1 MNLPLGDA
9 STVDEVQSR
18 CSLAGAHSLLKSH
31 GYVLE
36 SIRGSS
42 IAVFRWRPNASENAQ
57 RLEDVF
63 HRDWV
68 ANPLSRYHPIA
79 LAGKQSWLSI
89 PPRTASHWETGERP
103 IPWTPLTD
111 YHLLKDHRG
120 KCSGKYCDCY
130 PPLRGRLCEEISKP
144 RKHSERPYKAVIHY
158 LVPDRQTE
166 ISELA
171 FALGNLW
178 EMYNHRRDIP
188 VIIFHDGLSLASRKQ
203 LVEAS
208 ENRLWFV
215 YVEFDPIPSHVLEEM
230 EPQPSSLGYRKAIR
244 WRSWPIYNEECWRRF
259 DYALTLDTD
268 SYLPGEWDNEED
280 VFDYMHARNLTAVF
294 THFGRESAAAAVNF
308 LQYFLLYCKMHDID
322 PRGSPVAKSLIE
334 ANFKWYQQVFEL
346 DFEAV
351 KLSWFVENAAYRD
364 FFLFMDSTGGFYKY
378 RWGNNPFRTFA
389 LAVLLPEDQMAALRV
404 SYAHQGFCQCD
415 DGQKPFS
422 STPAVPSSSLHLHSY
437 LVMVDQP
444 EEEGLNIT
452 ASVPDCDWAS
462 QMDLQPDDRS
472 FTVLAFIA
480 VTVMTLFIGVRWAK
494 REREDPTAV
503 PNWAPEVLIAAK
515 GPPCS
520 VAIIGAGMAGAS
532 AAYFCSQLFD
542 SETSVK
548 IDVFESS
555 DHHVGGRARS
565 IECGGRKY
573 EAGASIVH
581 KENKYFLGF
590 CERFG
595 LERRKAVMSSAGIVF
610 RGSTSVRSFRLRG
623 NKIVDT
629 LALIRRYGLFN
640 LMKLKR
646 AVARCIEKFTMIYDR
661 QRRGVSYNSPLEML
675 ESLGTAQDNLANML
689 NLSVDDYFMGKCGIN
704 NRLVKELVNAGTR
717 CNYRQPGSC
726 LNAFCGTVSMAGTD
740 SEALFSV
747 VGGNDQVPRECLEN
761 SRATVYSGARVSKVE
776 VLQKA
781 APHRS
786 IRVHYNNTEVRDYHA
801 VIIAC
806 PLESSSIEIT
816 GSRTARK
823 AVGLL
828 EAEGHSMCRT
838 VCHYAEGKIRPDI
851 ANGVPKAANIA
862 AVLTYEPDP
871 NLPWTSIGCQI
882 PVDATQEEVR
892 EIETRLLRGDEV
904 VFKIFAERPLSDSEI
919 DVLID
924 RPSEPGVAKAAIHDW
939 QSGAYPEYHVGEK
952 LLPFD
957 LGCGVFATSP
967 MERAASALETACIS
981 GRNAALL
988 VRKFMLEQRLAVG
1001 AKF

>member
-1 MNLPLGDA
+1 MG
-9 STVDEVQSR
+9 
-18 CSLAGAHSLLKSH
+18 
-31 GYVLE
+31 
-36 SIRGSS
+36 
-42 IAVFRWRPNASENAQ
+42 F
-57 RLEDVF
+57 
-63 HRDWV
+63 
-68 ANPLSRYHPIA
+68 
-79 LAGKQSWLSI
+79 
-89 PPRTASHWETGERP
+89 
-103 IPWTPLTD
+103 
-111 YHLLKDHRG
+111 
-120 KCSGKYCDCY
+120 
-130 PPLRGRLCEEISKP
+130 
-144 RKHSERPYKAVIHY
+144 
-158 LVPDRQTE
+158 
-166 ISELA
+166 
-171 FALGNLW
+171 
-178 EMYNHRRDIP
+178 
-188 VIIFHDGLSLASRKQ
+188 Q
-203 LVEAS
+203 L
-208 ENRLWFV
+208 
-215 YVEFDPIPSHVLEEM
+215 D
-230 EPQPSSLGYRKAIR
+230 
-244 WRSWPIYNEECWRRF
+244 
-259 DYALTLDTD
+259 
-268 SYLPGEWDNEED
+268 
-280 VFDYMHARNLTAVF
+280 
-294 THFGRESAAAAVNF
+294 
-308 LQYFLLYCKMHDID
+308 
-322 PRGSPVAKSLIE
+322 
-334 ANFKWYQQVFEL
+334 
-346 DFEAV
+346 
-351 KLSWFVENAAYRD
+351 
-364 FFLFMDSTGGFYKY
+364 
-378 RWGNNPFRTFA
+378 
-389 LAVLLPEDQMAALRV
+389 DQ
-404 SYAHQGFCQCD
+404 
-415 DGQKPFS
+415 
-422 STPAVPSSSLHLHSY
+422 
-437 LVMVDQP
+437 
-444 EEEGLNIT
+444 
-452 ASVPDCDWAS
+452 
-462 QMDLQPDDRS
+462 S
-472 FTVLAFIA
+472 FTVLVLIA
-480 VTVMTLFIGVRWAK
+480 VPVVTLFIGVRWAK
-494 REREDPTAV
+494 RERGDPTAV
-503 PNWAPEVLIAAK
+503 LDWAPEVLIAAK

-542 SETSVK
+542 SESSVK

-565 IECGGRKY
+565 VECGGRKY

-581 KENKYFLGF
+581 KENKYFSGF

-595 LERRKAVMSSAGIVF
+595 LERRKAVMSNAGIVF
-610 RGSTSVRSFRLRG
+610 RGSTSLRSFRLRG
-623 NKIVDT
+623 NKILDT
-629 LALIRRYGLFN
+629 FALIRRYGLFN

-646 AVARCIEKFTMIYDR
+646 VVARCIEKFTMIYDR

-675 ESLGTAQDNLANML
+675 ESLGTAQGNLANML
-689 NLSVDDYFMGKCGIN
+689 NLSVDDYFIGECGIN

-747 VGGNDQVPRECLEN
+747 VGGNDQVPRKCLEN

-781 APHRS
+781 APRRG

-823 AVGLL
+823 AVSLF
-828 EAEGHSMCRT
+828 EAEDHSVCRT

-851 ANGVPKAANIA
+851 ANSVPKAANIA

-939 QSGAYPEYHVGEK
+939 QSGAYPDYHVGEK

-988 VRKFMLEQRLAVG
+988 VRKFMLEQGLAVG

>member
-1 MNLPLGDA
+1 MD
-9 STVDEVQSR
+9 
-18 CSLAGAHSLLKSH
+18 
-31 GYVLE
+31 
-36 SIRGSS
+36 
-42 IAVFRWRPNASENAQ
+42 F
-57 RLEDVF
+57 
-63 HRDWV
+63 
-68 ANPLSRYHPIA
+68 
-79 LAGKQSWLSI
+79 
-89 PPRTASHWETGERP
+89 
-103 IPWTPLTD
+103 
-111 YHLLKDHRG
+111 
-120 KCSGKYCDCY
+120 
-130 PPLRGRLCEEISKP
+130 
-144 RKHSERPYKAVIHY
+144 
-158 LVPDRQTE
+158 
-166 ISELA
+166 
-171 FALGNLW
+171 
-178 EMYNHRRDIP
+178 
-188 VIIFHDGLSLASRKQ
+188 
-203 LVEAS
+203 
-208 ENRLWFV
+208 
-215 YVEFDPIPSHVLEEM
+215 
-230 EPQPSSLGYRKAIR
+230 
-244 WRSWPIYNEECWRRF
+244 
-259 DYALTLDTD
+259 
-268 SYLPGEWDNEED
+268 
-280 VFDYMHARNLTAVF
+280 
-294 THFGRESAAAAVNF
+294 
-308 LQYFLLYCKMHDID
+308 
-322 PRGSPVAKSLIE
+322 
-334 ANFKWYQQVFEL
+334 QV
-346 DFEAV
+346 
-351 KLSWFVENAAYRD
+351 
-364 FFLFMDSTGGFYKY
+364 
-378 RWGNNPFRTFA
+378 
-389 LAVLLPEDQMAALRV
+389 
-404 SYAHQGFCQCD
+404 
-415 DGQKPFS
+415 
-422 STPAVPSSSLHLHSY
+422 
-437 LVMVDQP
+437 
-444 EEEGLNIT
+444 
-452 ASVPDCDWAS
+452 
-462 QMDLQPDDRS
+462 DDRS

-494 REREDPTAV
+494 RERGDPTAV
-503 PNWAPEVLIAAK
+503 LDWAPEVLIAAK

-532 AAYFCSQLFD
+532 AAYFCSRLFD

-555 DHHVGGRARS
+555 DHVGGRARS
-565 IECGGRKY
+565 VDCGGRKY

-581 KENKYFLGF
+581 KENKYFVGF

-595 LERRKAVMSSAGIVF
+595 LERRKAAMASAGIVF
-610 RGSTSVRSFRLRG
+610 RGSTSLRSFRLRG
-623 NKIVDT
+623 NKILDT

-646 AVARCIEKFTMIYDR
+646 AVAKCIEKFTTIYDR

-675 ESLGTAQDNLANML
+675 ESLGTAADNLANML
-689 NLSVDDYFMGKCGIN
+689 NLSVDDYFIGECGIN

-747 VGGNDQVPRECLEN
+747 VGGNEQVPRKCLEN

-786 IRVHYNNTEVRDYHA
+786 IRVHYNSTEVRDYHA

-806 PLESSSIEIT
+806 PLESSSIETT

-823 AVGLL
+823 TVGLL

-851 ANGVPKAANIA
+851 ANSVPKAANIA

-871 NLPWTSIGCQI
+871 NLPWTSIGCQV

-892 EIETRLLRGDEV
+892 EIEARLLRGDEV

-919 DVLID
+919 DVLIE

-952 LLPFD
+952 LLLFD
-957 LGCGVFATSP
+957 LGCGVIATSP

-988 VRKFMLEQRLAVG
+988 VRKFLLEQGLAVG

>member
-1 MNLPLGDA
+1 M
-9 STVDEVQSR
+9 
-18 CSLAGAHSLLKSH
+18 
-31 GYVLE
+31 
-36 SIRGSS
+36 
-42 IAVFRWRPNASENAQ
+42 
-57 RLEDVF
+57 
-63 HRDWV
+63 
-68 ANPLSRYHPIA
+68 
-79 LAGKQSWLSI
+79 
-89 PPRTASHWETGERP
+89 
-103 IPWTPLTD
+103 
-111 YHLLKDHRG
+111 
-120 KCSGKYCDCY
+120 
-130 PPLRGRLCEEISKP
+130 
-144 RKHSERPYKAVIHY
+144 AVI
-158 LVPDRQTE
+158 
-166 ISELA
+166 
-171 FALGNLW
+171 
-178 EMYNHRRDIP
+178 
-188 VIIFHDGLSLASRKQ
+188 
-203 LVEAS
+203 
-208 ENRLWFV
+208 
-215 YVEFDPIPSHVLEEM
+215 
-230 EPQPSSLGYRKAIR
+230 
-244 WRSWPIYNEECWRRF
+244 F

-268 SYLPGEWDNEED
+268 SYLPGQWDNGED

-389 LAVLLPEDQMAALRV
+389 LASLLPEDQMAALRV

-415 DGQKPFS
+415 DGQKCHPRPTDS
-422 STPAVPSSSLHLHSY
+422 LYECPSRGPYRLKEDLSVSELLRQLQPWRGTEDQMARLDEISD
-437 LVMVDQP
+437 MVQNP
-444 EEEGLNIT
+444 
-452 ASVPDCDWAS
+452 SDCDWAS
-462 QMDLQPDDRS
+462 RMDFRVDDRS

-494 REREDPTAV
+494 RERGDPTAV
-503 PNWAPEVLIAAK
+503 LNWAPEVLMAAK

-565 IECGGRKY
+565 VECGGRKY

-581 KENKYFLGF
+581 KENKYFVGF

-595 LERRKAVMSSAGIVF
+595 LERRKAAMSSAGIVF
-610 RGSTSVRSFRLRG
+610 RGSTSLRSFRLRG
-623 NKIVDT
+623 NKILDT
-629 LALIRRYGLFN
+629 FASIRRYGLFN

-646 AVARCIEKFTMIYDR
+646 AVARCIEKFTMLYDR

-689 NLSVDDYFMGKCGIN
+689 NLSVDDYFSGECGLN

-747 VGGNDQVPRECLEN
+747 VGPSEMLGEL
-761 SRATVYSGARVSKVE
+761 AGYSILWSE
-776 VLQKA
+776 
-781 APHRS
+781 S
-786 IRVHYNNTEVRDYHA
+786 IESGSASEVHYNSTEVRDYHA

-806 PLESSSIEIT
+806 PLESNSIEIA

-851 ANGVPKAANIA
+851 ANSVIKAANIA

-892 EIETRLLRGDEV
+892 EIEARLLRGDGV

-988 VRKFMLEQRLAVG
+988 VRKFMLEQGLAVG